1 MRSSCDFFR
10 WDIWI
15 AKVKYE
21 DSEEVKVRPVLIVNG
36 MERCVL
42 SLKITSHTPRESF
55 DGEYQVVEW
64 EKAGL
69 IKPSTIRI
77 GKRIILPEEAF
88 IKKIGR
94 LTDIDRTNVEK
105 EYMKMYD
112 DLHRHK

>member
-55 DGEYQVVEW
+55 DGN
-64 EKAGL
+64 
-69 IKPSTIRI
+69 IKLLN
-77 GKRIILPEEAF
+77 GKKR
-88 IKKIGR
+88 
-94 LTDIDRTNVEK
+94 V
-105 EYMKMYD
+105 
-112 DLHRHK
+112 